1 MKNLIAIFV
10 LLSSLS
16 VYGANL
22 IAINKL
28 KANGI
33 AENEA
38 LSLTNALQTEIGKT
52 GKFQIMERAQMEEI
66 LKEQGFQQS
75 GACDET
81 ACAVEMGKLLAVS
94 QIVMGSVGLVGKT
107 YTVNV
112 RLVEVNTG
120 EILKDFSEYHK
131 GTIDGLLTE
140 IIPGLARKLAGTSAS
155 PEKRHAELWVAGGIV
170 AAAAIAIPVVI
181 LSRKSEK
188 QPGSSDITFTWA
200 K

>member
-1 MKNLIAIFV
+1 MKNLALIQI
-10 LLSSLS
+10 LLFTLS
-16 VYGANL
+16 VSGADY

-38 LSLTNALQTEIGKT
+38 ISLTNTLQSEISKT
-52 GKFQIMERAQMEEI
+52 GEFQVMERAQMNEI

-75 GACDET
+75 GACDE
-81 ACAVEMGKLLAVS
+81 AGCAVEMGKLLAVN
-94 QIVMGSVGLVGKT
+94 QIVMGNVGLVGKT
-107 YTVNV
+107 YTMNV
-112 RLVEVNTG
+112 RLVEVSTG
-120 EILKDFSEYHK
+120 KILKDFTEYHK
-131 GTIDGLLTE
+131 GSIDGLLTE
-140 IIPGLARKLAGTSAS
+140 TVPGLARKLAGINAP

-181 LSRKSEK
+181 LSRKNEK